1 MGGLRIWPSFGR
13 RGLGLRCPFLIW
25 ICRGIVHPLGC
36 ALVALTGKRVA
47 TERAVLFKGQDGLT
61 GAEPLPVAVHHFCHL
76 LMARFGRWAG
86 GRMDVSVFRHE
97 DANDMAGE
105 ITEVLL
111 RGSLVISAWP
121 VKVVTVCCRPRGIV
135 HDKLH
140 PIGGHVLSRQLE
152 GVASSPVSTHQGG
165 LVGRY
170 RGGIPVKTLS
180 LSFSSRTHSRP

>member
-1 MGGLRIWPSFGR
+1 M
-13 RGLGLRCPFLIW
+13 GLRCPFLIW
-25 ICRGIVHPLGC
+25 ICRGIVHLLGC
-36 ALVALTGKRVA
+36 ALVALAGKRVA
-47 TERAVLFKGQDGLT
+47 TERTVLFKGQDGLA

-86 GRMDVSVFRHE
+86 GRMDVSVLRHE
-97 DANDMAGE
+97 DANDMARE
-105 ITEVLL
+105 ITEMLL
-111 RGSLVISAWP
+111 RGSLVISARP
-121 VKVVTVCCRPRGIV
+121 IKVMTVCCRPRGIV

-152 GVASSPVSTHQGG
+152 GVASSPVSTLRRVHER
-165 LVGRY
+165 RY